1 MANNFFKL
9 EINTL
14 KQLVARGIRTKG
26 AALAAAL
33 LVAAFIA
40 CGIALANKPLAE
52 PLQDEEFCNH
62 LKIAGTG
69 TIDIAHSVVD
79 KKLALEY
86 YNVMQ
91 GDGDIE
97 MDSTSGVSQSAR
109 KIQAPI
115 NGSNAPVNLQD
126 TIRLTY
132 SGKTPLV
139 GTKFIRSDDFWGG
152 IGAEVKESFSVT
164 EMDKVQNTYFAS
176 TNPATNMQNPKEVF
190 ERLKNSPV
198 HAVGMDSKTS
208 FNGTWVTDAKWH
220 KIFYKNVKIHEA
232 FTGKF
237 EVEKSIQFH
246 ENPVP
251 EQKSNPCS
259 DLDC

>member
-1 MANNFFKL
+1 M
-9 EINTL
+9 
-14 KQLVARGIRTKG
+14 QS
-26 AALAAAL
+26 
-33 LVAAFIA
+33 
-40 CGIALANKPLAE
+40 
-52 PLQDEEFCNH
+52 DDFCNH

-69 TIDIAHSVVD
+69 TIDIGYSVVD

-97 MDSTSGVSQSAR
+97 MDSTNAVSQSAR
-109 KIQAPI
+109 KLQ
-115 NGSNAPVNLQD
+115 APVNGSTMPLNLYD
-126 TIRLTY
+126 NIELTY

-139 GTKFIRSDDFWGG
+139 GMKSIKSDAFWGG
-152 IGAEVKESFSVT
+152 IGAEVSESFSVT
-164 EMDKVQNTYFAS
+164 EMEKIQTTYFAS
-176 TNPATNMQNPKEVF
+176 TNPASYLMNPEKPAEIM
-190 ERLKNSPV
+190 KASPV

-220 KIFYKNVKIHEA
+220 KIFYKDVKVHEA

-237 EVEKSIQFH
+237 EVEKAIRFN

-251 EQKSNPCS
+251 EQRENAC
-259 DLDC
+259 DGLDC

>member
-1 MANNFFKL
+1 MLIA
-9 EINTL
+9 
-14 KQLVARGIRTKG
+14 VY
-26 AALAAAL
+26 LACS
-33 LVAAFIA
+33 VAA
-40 CGIALANKPLAE
+40 GNRPLPE
-52 PLQDEEFCNH
+52 PLQNDEVCNN

-69 TIDIAHSVVD
+69 IIDIDNSIVD

-86 YNVMQ
+86 HNVMQ

-97 MDSTSGVSQSAR
+97 MDSTNTVSQVSR

-115 NGSNAPVNLQD
+115 NGSITPMNLYD
-126 TIRLTY
+126 NVRLTY

-139 GTKFIRSDDFWGG
+139 GMKSIKSDAFWGG
-152 IGAEVKESFSVT
+152 MGAEVTESFSVT
-164 EMDKVQNTYFAS
+164 EMDKIQSTYFAS
-176 TNPATNMQNPKEVF
+176 TSPASYLKNPNALVEQL
-190 ERLKNSPV
+190 RNSPV

-208 FNGTWVTDAKWH
+208 FNGTWMTDAKWH
-220 KIFYKNVKIHEA
+220 KFFYKDVKIHEA

-251 EQKSNPCS
+251 EQSSNPCA